1 MPAMRGRLLTILI
14 VAGLVL
20 AGCGGSSGGPTAEPG
35 QDANGKCPAVEG
47 AAGQSTTTKPE
58 VEVPSGEPPTELVC
72 VELVNGEGAEA
83 KAGDEVEVQYVGVNY
98 KTGKEFDSS
107 WSRNEPFPFTLGEGA
122 VIKGWD
128 QGVVGMKVGGRRQLI
143 IPPELGYGASG
154 SPPSIPANETLVF
167 VVDLVKIK

>member
-1 MPAMRGRLLTILI
+1 MRGRVLIILLA
-14 VAGLVL
+14 AGLVL
-20 AGCGGSSGGPTAEPG
+20 SACGGSSSGGATASPG
-35 QDANGKCPAVEG
+35 KDAEGKCPAVEG
-47 AAGQSTTTKPE
+47 AADQSTSTKPE
-58 VEVPSGEPPTELVC
+58 VEVPSGEPPSNLVC
-72 VELVNGEGAEA
+72 LELVNGSGAEA
-83 KAGDEVEVQYVGVNY
+83 KSGDEVEVQYAGVNY

-107 WSRNEPFPFTLGEGA
+107 WSRNEPFPFTLGQGA

-143 IPPELGYGASG
+143 IPPELGYGATG